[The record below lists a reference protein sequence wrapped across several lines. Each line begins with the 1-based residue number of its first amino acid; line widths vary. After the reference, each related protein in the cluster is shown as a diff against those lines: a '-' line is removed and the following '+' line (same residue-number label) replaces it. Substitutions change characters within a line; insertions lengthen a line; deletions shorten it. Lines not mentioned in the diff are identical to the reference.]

1 MFSRDCN
8 NQVGRRVYMETIAG
22 WNDCG
27 RAVFGDDG
35 WARVFLAGLQGVARA
50 DYCPEFFTVEEDR
63 RFGYERR
70 AELCSAGTA
79 EGGRPHLDQ
88 LVQLGQGE
96 LSRAAS

>member
-1 MFSRDCN
+1 MFSPDCN
-8 NQVGRRVYMETIAG
+8 NQVVRMVYMKTIAR

-27 RAVFGDDG
+27 RAIFGDDG
-35 WARVFLAGLQGVARA
+35 WARISLAGLQGVARA

-79 EGGRPHLDQ
+79 EGGRPHMDH
-88 LVQLGQGE
+88 LVHMGQAGFQR
-96 LSRAAS
+96 L